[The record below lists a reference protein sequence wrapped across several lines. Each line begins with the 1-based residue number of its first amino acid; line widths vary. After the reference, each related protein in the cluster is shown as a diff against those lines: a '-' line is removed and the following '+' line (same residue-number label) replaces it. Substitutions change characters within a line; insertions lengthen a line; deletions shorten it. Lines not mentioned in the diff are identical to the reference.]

1 MSDKEK
7 DKEVAHEILIPDNT
21 YGIFCTFD
29 EKRNE
34 LQLYDGNFNGSE
46 MVENIGIKIRE
57 VLESVVEE
65 ASMRLAEQYNIKP
78 AKKIERIEGNIV
90 YANFSKR
97 LH

>member
-1 MSDKEK
+1 
-7 DKEVAHEILIPDNT
+7 
-21 YGIFCTFD
+21 
-29 EKRNE
+29 
-34 LQLYDGNFNGSE
+34 
-46 MVENIGIKIRE
+46 MVENIGIRIRE

-78 AKKIERIEGNIV
+78 TKKVERIEGNIV

>member
-7 DKEVAHEILIPDNT
+7 DKEVAHEIIIPDNT
-21 YGIFCTFD
+21 YGVFCTFD

-46 MVENIGIKIRE
+46 MVENIGIRIRE

-78 AKKIERIEGNIV
+78 AKKVERIEGNIV

>member
-1 MSDKEK
+1 MSDKEEEEIVH
-7 DKEVAHEILIPDNT
+7 EVTLPDNT
-21 YGIFCTFD
+21 YSVFCTYD
-29 EKRNE
+29 PELNE
-34 LQLYDGNFNGSE
+34 LQIYDGNFNGSD
-46 MVENIGIKIRE
+46 MVENIGIRIRE

-65 ASMRLAEQYNIKP
+65 ASIRLAEEYNIKP

>member
-7 DKEVAHEILIPDNT
+7 DEEIAHEILIPDNT
-21 YGIFCTFD
+21 YGVFCTFD
-29 EKRNE
+29 KKRNE
-34 LQLYDGNFNGSE
+34 LQIYDGNFNGSD
-46 MVENIGIKIRE
+46 MVENIGIRIRE

-65 ASMRLAEQYNIKP
+65 ASIRLAEEYNIKP
-78 AKKIERIEGNIV
+78 AKKVERIEGNIV